1 MNLTVYIINVIVCI
15 SIIIFC
21 GTRVIMDQRP
31 ETTSIYLPIMSAIV
45 SYFVPNPKLD
55 KKENKNPLIQQQQ
68 VLGSGGSNG
77 SVDMPL
83 SPISLSNDR
92 GVPPALSL

>member
-1 MNLTVYIINVIVCI
+1 MNLTVYIINVLVCI

-55 KKENKNPLIQQQQ
+55 KKENKNPLIQQQ
-68 VLGSGGSNG
+68 VLGSGGSNA
-77 SVDMPL
+77 SIDIPL
-83 SPISLSNDR
+83 SPNSVINDR